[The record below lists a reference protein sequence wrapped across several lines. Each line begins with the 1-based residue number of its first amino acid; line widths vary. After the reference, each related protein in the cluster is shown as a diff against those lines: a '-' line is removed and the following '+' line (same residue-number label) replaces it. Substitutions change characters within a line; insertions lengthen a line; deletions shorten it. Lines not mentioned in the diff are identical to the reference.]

1 MAGFTTP
8 LKNWLTAGRRSSRTP
23 VLGERELAVLN
34 ALWEARDQER
44 DGALSAQQV
53 LDRMPGDALALS
65 TIQST
70 LERLCRKS
78 LVDRRKLARAYRY
91 RPLLDR
97 QELISSLLHD
107 ISREIAGGDIAP
119 MVSGFV
125 DYLEASRRRD

>member
-8 LKNWLTAGRRSSRTP
+8 LKNWLTAGRRAKRTP
-23 VLGERELAVLN
+23 ALGERELAVLN
-34 ALWEARDQER
+34 ALWEADRDR
-44 DGALSAQQV
+44 GGALSAQQV
-53 LDRMPGDALALS
+53 LERMPAEPLALS

-78 LVDRRKLARAYRY
+78 LVDRRKEARAYLY
-91 RPLLDR
+91 RPLLNR

-119 MVSGFV
+119 MVSGFM
-125 DYLEASRRRD
+125 DYLEASRRHD